1 MSDTTP
7 RPVADLLLRNGKVTT
22 LDPARPA
29 AEAVAISGER
39 ILAVGSETELDRYR
53 GDRTRVVDLL
63 GRRVIPGLND
73 SHIHVIR
80 GGLYYTLELRW
91 DGVPSL
97 ADGLRMLAE
106 QAARTPDGQW
116 VRVVGGWSTSQFA
129 ERRLPTIEE
138 LNTVA
143 PDTPVFVLHLYQA
156 ALLNRAALQAVGYTS
171 KTPDPPGGMIVRD
184 HAGNPT
190 GMLLAAP
197 NAWILYS
204 TLAKAPRLDPD
215 QAMNSTR
222 HFMAELNRFGIT
234 SVIDAAGGF
243 QNYPDDYNI
252 ITRLADEHELTL
264 RIAYNLYPQ
273 APGHELEDLRRW
285 TELVQPG
292 DGDAWLRFNG
302 AGESLVWSATDFE
315 NFLQPR
321 PDLPDK
327 MEDELTAAVRLLV
340 ENRWPFRLHATY
352 DESISRFLDVF
363 ERVDSETGGILG
375 ADRGGVRWW
384 FDHAETISPHNID
397 RVAALGGG
405 VAVQA
410 RMAYQGEHFIR
421 RYGVAAAAHTPP
433 IRRLLD
439 RGIPVGAGS
448 DATRVASYNPFVA
461 LHWLITGYTVGGTAL
476 YDESNLLD
484 RADALRLHTQGSAW
498 FSGEQ
503 NDKGTLRPGALAD
516 LAVLDY
522 DYFQVPT
529 AAIPYLESDLTVA
542 GGQVVYAAGV
552 FAGQARPLPHV
563 IPEWSPVARHGGYHR
578 VPDSR
583 RHPTLNPAVIEG
595 RERSAGAGRL
605 RPCGHHDLDHC
616 LVI

>member
-1 MSDTTP
+1 MPAPSVHP
-7 RPVADLLLRNGKVTT
+7 AADLLLRNGKVTT

-29 AEAVAISGER
+29 ASAVAVSGER
-39 ILAVGSETELDRYR
+39 IVAVGSEAELDRYR
-53 GDRTRVVDLL
+53 GDRTRIIDLL

-97 ADGLRMLAE
+97 ADGLRMLAD
-106 QAARTPDGQW
+106 QAARTPAGQW

-129 ERRLPTIEE
+129 ERRLPTVAE
-138 LNTVA
+138 LNAAA
-143 PDTPVFVLHLYQA
+143 PETPVFVLHLYQA
-156 ALLNRAALQAVGYTS
+156 ALLNRAALRAVGHDS
-171 KTPDPPGGMIVRD
+171 ATPDPPGGMIVRD

-215 QAMNSTR
+215 QATNSTR

-252 ITRLADEHELTL
+252 IGHLADADQLTV

-273 APGHELEDLRRW
+273 AAGRELEDLRRW
-285 TELVQPG
+285 TELVKPG
-292 DGDAWLRFNG
+292 DGNTWLRFNG
-302 AGESLVWSATDFE
+302 AGESLVWSAADFE

-321 PDLPDK
+321 PDLPAK
-327 MEDELTAAVRLLV
+327 MEGELADAVRLLV

-363 ERVDSETGGILG
+363 EHVDAQTGGALG

-384 FDHAETISPHNID
+384 FDHAETISARNID

-405 VAVQA
+405 IAVQA
-410 RMAYQGEHFIR
+410 RMAYQGEQFVR
-421 RYGVAAAAHTPP
+421 RYGAAAAAHTPP

-439 RGIPVGAGS
+439 RGIPVGAGT

-461 LHWLITGYTVGGTAL
+461 LHWLVTGRTVGGTAL
-476 YDESNLLD
+476 YDESNLID
-484 RADALRLHTQGSAW
+484 RADALRLYTQGSAW

-503 NDKGTLRPGALAD
+503 EDKGVLRSGALAD
-516 LAVLDY
+516 LAVLSD

-529 AAIPYLESDLTVA
+529 AAIPHLESALTVV
-542 GGQVVYAAGV
+542 GGRVVFATGD
-552 FAGQARPLPHV
+552 FAGQAAPLPEV
-563 IPEWSPVARHGGYHR
+563 LPKWSPVAYSGGYHR
-578 VPDSR
+578 NAGLGS
-583 RHPTLNPAVIEG
+583 HPALHPSVIDG
-595 RERSAGAGRL
+595 ADPSSMRELA
-605 RPCGHHDLDHC
+605 PTGHAHLDHC